1 MTLRELGQWLLE
13 NRRLP
18 PHDSI
23 IDVPISE
30 IFGTLFVWGLGAAVA
45 YGIAVGVMWLVGL
58 SLIHGAEFLGRVLKV
73 FRIDVGA
80 LLGKDRLE
88 KVLTYWALAAWVV
101 SILAAFASGIFILD
115 VLLDVF

>member
-30 IFGTLFVWGLGAAVA
+30 IFGTLFVWGLGAVVA
-45 YGIAVGVMWLVGL
+45 YGTAFSAMWLVML
-58 SLIHGAEFLGRVLKV
+58 LLLHGAEFFGRVLKV

-88 KVLTYWALAAWVV
+88 KVWDYYVSATVLV
-101 SILAAFASGIFILD
+101 SILAAFAFGTFTLD